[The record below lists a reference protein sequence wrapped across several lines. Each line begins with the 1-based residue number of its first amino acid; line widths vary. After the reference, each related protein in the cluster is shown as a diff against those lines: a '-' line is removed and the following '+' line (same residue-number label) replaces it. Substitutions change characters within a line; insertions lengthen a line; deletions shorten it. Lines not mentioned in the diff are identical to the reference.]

1 MADGG
6 TAVQTLMKIRHHST
20 STDLH
25 SIRRTLPTTTANSSS
40 TMTRPHL
47 ASLPRLR
54 ALRSLPLPLHLSTP
68 TRPLRTPPLARSLS
82 SASRATPTRLL
93 IPGTLRARR
102 RLLAVLA
109 LLPLFYFLRPA
120 SPLNPQVYSEHPVA
134 SVTPVGPAHVELV
147 VRVPE
152 SERAQFGA
160 DAVVFSPYGV
170 PPRPHAAPYVH
181 TEGAAPPGTVV
192 VQHVMVKNPDLMIE
206 RAYTPVNDVGADG
219 EMRLVVKRVRG
230 GEVGS
235 AFPAGRGQRRPP
247 RTGHDLCHRAARLR
261 PHRYAVAPFLQL
273 LAKDVPG
280 TTRYTLLHQTPYG
293 GREDWSA
300 KYIAPMAAKWG
311 DALDVRRIQP
321 GVVRKEDVAAALEGA
336 QRPLVLTHAS
346 ALRHT
351 RSHTAPGP
359 ARGLVARDGSSS
371 RPGVEARVEM
381 DMVDSVSRLLRY
393 TTRFAELRE
402 GLPSQS
408 ATLSIAS
415 PAMRRRRAS
424 GNPYIQLFTPLR
436 CQAAA

>member
-1 MADGG
+1 
-6 TAVQTLMKIRHHST
+6 
-20 STDLH
+20 
-25 SIRRTLPTTTANSSS
+25 
-40 TMTRPHL
+40 MTRPHL

-230 GEVGS
+230 GEVGRLVHS
-235 AFPAGRGQRRPP
+235 RQAGDSVGLRGPVTTFAIAPP
-247 RTGHDLCHRAARLR
+247 DYDRIVMISTGT
-261 PHRYAVAPFLQL
+261 AVAPFLQL

-336 QRPLVLTHAS
+336 QRPLVLVCLPTP
-346 ALRHT
+346 LMRPLCGT
-351 RSHTAPGP
+351 LAPTLHQGP
-359 ARGLVARDGSSS
+359 LVG
-371 RPGVEARVEM
+371 
-381 DMVDSVSRLLRY
+381 LLR
-393 TTRFAELRE
+393 EMGLRPDQVWKLE
-402 GLPSQS
+402 
-408 ATLSIAS
+408 
-415 PAMRRRRAS
+415 
-424 GNPYIQLFTPLR
+424 
-436 CQAAA
+436 